1 MFAQP
6 KLLEPNNLFIEEVA
20 QRCSVKKVFLK
31 NFVKF
36 TGKQLGQSLFFNKVA
51 SLAQVPSC
59 EFYEISTN
67 NLFYRTPLV
76 AASAYLQKIKFLDPE

>member
-1 MFAQP
+1 MFC
-6 KLLEPNNLFIEEVA
+6 KKGVLE
-20 QRCSVKKVFLK
+20 

-51 SLAQVPSC
+51 GLAQVPSC

-67 NLFYRTPLV
+67 SLFYRTPLG